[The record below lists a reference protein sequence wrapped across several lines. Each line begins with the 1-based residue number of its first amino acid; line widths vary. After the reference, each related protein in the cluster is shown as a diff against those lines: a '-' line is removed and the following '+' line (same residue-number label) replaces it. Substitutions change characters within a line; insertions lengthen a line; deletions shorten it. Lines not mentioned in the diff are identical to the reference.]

1 MSGIKSDVK
10 ESVLYLDDS
19 EVIYPCGHNVVFYNI
34 VERGQRYISG
44 IEGTQAITA
53 LALSKSRK
61 WLAVAEKHEKAPIIS
76 IYDTTTLKR
85 RKYLVAVS
93 QQELSKLEE
102 IISMAFSPT
111 QEKFLITLTNEP
123 GQQVILWMWD
133 KGKVCGH

>member
-1 MSGIKSDVK
+1 M
-10 ESVLYLDDS
+10 
-19 EVIYPCGHNVVFYNI
+19 
-34 VERGQRYISG
+34 SG

-133 KGKVCGH
+133 KGKVCGHQPLSNNTANVLGTQVSFSSTDDKKVLVTGPSTYRIY